1 MLAIASD
8 KKNTTMVLSSASCF
22 VFKVAVSS
30 TEAGKML
37 RRLDELD
44 QEASLLPGPGPRRG
58 TGTFAF

>member
-1 MLAIASD
+1 MLAIASG
-8 KKNTTMVLSSASCF
+8 KKNTTMVLSSDSCF

-44 QEASLLPGPGPRRG
+44 KEASLLLGPGPRRG
-58 TGTFAF
+58 AGTFTF